1 MLLIGLNHCKKSPK
15 HVIVMLADDLGW
27 NEVSWNNPQV
37 ITPHMEKII
46 RNEGRLLTQSYV
58 TPKCSPS
65 RAALMTGT
73 DCGLGSHFPQPNI
86 RYLSLMFY

>member
-1 MLLIGLNHCKKSPK
+1 
-15 HVIVMLADDLGW
+15 MLADDLGW

-73 DCGLGSHFPQPNI
+73 DCGFRISFFSAKHKIF
-86 RYLSLMFY
+86 RKTKSSLMFY